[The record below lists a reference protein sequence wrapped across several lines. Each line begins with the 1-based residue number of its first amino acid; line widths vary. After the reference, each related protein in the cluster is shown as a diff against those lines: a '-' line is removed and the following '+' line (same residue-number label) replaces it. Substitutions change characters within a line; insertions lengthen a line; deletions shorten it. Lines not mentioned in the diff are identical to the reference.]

1 MTSKQ
6 LRCTVI
12 ITIAVYCYEHAGDDG
27 NGHDHFSEWRVVM
40 EVAVVEGM
48 GMNQVVVVV
57 VVEVVYGS
65 GRGVSCMG
73 VEEVYHVLVWEW
85 RWCAVVEVLY
95 GLVGDF
101 FIRRKAQTVQVFGGI
116 PVINGVGGY
125 V

>member
-1 MTSKQ
+1 
-6 LRCTVI
+6 
-12 ITIAVYCYEHAGDDG
+12 
-27 NGHDHFSEWRVVM
+27 M
-40 EVAVVEGM
+40 EVAVVEGV

-73 VEEVYHVLVWEW
+73 VEEVYRVLVWEW

-95 GLVGDF
+95 GLVRDF

-116 PVINGVGGY
+116 SVVNGVGGY